1 MTNQYDVIIIGG
13 GPAGL
18 TAAIYLSRA
27 KLKTLV
33 IDSATVGGQMNLTY
47 EVANYPGVLSAS
59 GVSIAQTMKKQAI
72 SFGAKIISQSAI
84 LDSDLIS
91 DLKKITVEDEG
102 VFQAPAV
109 ILATGSRHRTLG
121 IESEKRFQG
130 KGISYCSTC
139 DGDFFTGKDIV
150 VVGGGNSALEE
161 SISLTKYVNS
171 VTIIH
176 EFKDFQAHQWAVDE
190 AKKNPKISF
199 LLNQRITE
207 FLGDENIEGVVSVD
221 KETGE
226 TTITKAKGT
235 FLFIGYV
242 PNTQWLNGV
251 ITLNERNEIITDEN
265 LQTNI
270 SGVFAAGDIRQK
282 RFKQITTSVSDGT
295 ISALTAA
302 EYVQRKNRQLIFN

>member
-1 MTNQYDVIIIGG
+1 MTNLYDVIVVGG

-18 TAAIYLSRA
+18 TAAIYLARA

-47 EVANYPGVLSAS
+47 EVANYPGVLSTT
-59 GVSIAQTMKKQAI
+59 GVSISQTMKKQAI
-72 SFGAKIISQSAI
+72 SFGAKILSQSTI
-84 LDSDLIS
+84 LDINLESN
-91 DLKKITVEDEG
+91 LKKINVEDEG
-102 VFQAPAV
+102 IFEAPA
-109 ILATGSRHRTLG
+109 IIIATGSRHRSIG
-121 IESEKRFQG
+121 IESEKKFQG

-161 SISLTKYVNS
+161 SISLTRYVNS

-176 EFKDFQAHQWAVDE
+176 EFNNFQAHQWAVDE

-199 LLNQRITE
+199 LLNQKITE
-207 FLGDENIEGVVSVD
+207 FIGDENIEGVISVD
-221 KETGE
+221 KDTGE
-226 TTITKAKGT
+226 ITTTKAKGV

-251 ITLNERNEIITDEN
+251 IKLNERNEIITDEY

-270 SGVFAAGDIRQK
+270 EGVFAAGDIRQK

-295 ISALTAA
+295 ISALMAV
-302 EYVQRKNRQLIFN
+302 EYVQKINR